1 MGIRADVRHELQAL
15 DTSAKALRKFG
26 LSVGGVFALIA
37 ALGLWKHWSQGVT
50 GVLEGLAGFLIL
62 FGLVAPVSL
71 RAVHRLWMTL
81 ALVLGWCMSRLIL
94 SLLFVLAMIPVAMLG
109 RLLKLPFIQ
118 IRRATPRD
126 SYWVDHPSRSARHHE
141 DMF

>member
-26 LSVGGVFALIA
+26 ISVGGVFALIA
-37 ALGLWKHWSQGVT
+37 ALGLWKHWSQGAT
-50 GVLEGLAGFLIL
+50 GVLAGLAGFLIL
-62 FGLVAPVSL
+62 FGLVAPASL
-71 RAVHRLWMTL
+71 RAVHRLWMIL

-94 SLLFVLAMIPVAMLG
+94 TVLFFSAMVPVAMLG

-118 IRRATPRD
+118 IRRTTPRD
-126 SYWVDHPSRSARHHE
+126 SYWVDHPSRAARHHE